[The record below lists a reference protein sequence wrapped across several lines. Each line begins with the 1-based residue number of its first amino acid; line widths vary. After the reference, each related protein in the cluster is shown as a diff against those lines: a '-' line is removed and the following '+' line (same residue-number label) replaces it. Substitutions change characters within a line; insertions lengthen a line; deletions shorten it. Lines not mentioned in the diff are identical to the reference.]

1 VIACDRSNI
10 RLSAGWRLCEGLMIE
25 DTLASA
31 EHRMQ
36 SAVTALDREL
46 NAVRTGRARP
56 ALVETLKVDY
66 YGTPTPLNQMASIN
80 APEPRLITIQ
90 PWDKS
95 QLGTIEKAIQKSDLG
110 LTPTNDGNIIRLAIP
125 ALTEDRRKELVKVVH
140 KKVEDGRVAV
150 RNVRRDSLEELRKL
164 QHDKQISD
172 DDERRAQDRLQKLT
186 DKWIAEIDRHGQAKE
201 QELLE
206 V

>member
-1 VIACDRSNI
+1 
-10 RLSAGWRLCEGLMIE
+10 MID
-25 DTLASA
+25 DTLKSA

-36 SAVTALDREL
+36 SAVTALDREM
-46 NAVRTGRARP
+46 NTVRTGRARP
-56 ALVETLKVDY
+56 SLVEALKIDY
-66 YGTPTPLNQMASIN
+66 YGTPTPLNQVAAIN
-80 APEPRLITIQ
+80 APEPRMITIQ
-90 PWDKS
+90 PWDKT

-140 KKVEDGRVAV
+140 KKAEDGRVAV

-164 QHDKQISD
+164 QHDKEISD
-172 DDERRAQDRLQKLT
+172 DDERRAQERLQKLT
-186 DKWIAEIDRHGQAKE
+186 DKYVAEIDKHGHAKE

>member
-1 VIACDRSNI
+1 
-10 RLSAGWRLCEGLMIE
+10 MIE
-25 DTLASA
+25 ETLKDA

-36 SAVTALDREL
+36 SAIAALDREMDTI
-46 NAVRTGRARP
+46 RTGRARP
-56 ALVETLKVDY
+56 SLVEGLKVEY
-66 YGTPTPLNQMASIN
+66 YGTPTPLNQLATIN

-90 PWDKS
+90 PWDRT
-95 QLGTIEKAIQKSDLG
+95 QLGAIEKAIQKSDLG

-125 ALTEDRRKELVKVVH
+125 QLNEDRRKELVKVVH

-150 RNVRRDSLEELRKL
+150 RNVRRDSLDHLRKL
-164 QHDKQISD
+164 QHDKQITD
-172 DDERRAQDRLQKLT
+172 DDERRAQEQLQKVT
-186 DKWIAEIDRHGQAKE
+186 DKYVAEVDRHGHTKE

>member
-1 VIACDRSNI
+1 
-10 RLSAGWRLCEGLMIE
+10 MID
-25 DTLASA
+25 DTLRDA

-36 SAVTALDREL
+36 SAVTSLDRDL
-46 NAVRTGRARP
+46 DTVRTGRARP
-56 ALVETLKVDY
+56 ALVETLKVEY
-66 YGTPTPLNQMASIN
+66 YGTPTPLNQMAAVN

-90 PWDKS
+90 PWDKT

-110 LTPTNDGNIIRLAIP
+110 LTPTNDGNIIRLVVP

-140 KKVEDGRVAV
+140 KKVEDARVAV
-150 RNVRRDSLEELRKL
+150 RNVRRDSLDHLRKM
-164 QHDKQISD
+164 QHDKTISD
-172 DDERRAQDRLQKLT
+172 DDERRAQERLQKLT
-186 DKWIAEIDRHGQAKE
+186 DRYVAEVDKHGQTKE

>member
-1 VIACDRSNI
+1 
-10 RLSAGWRLCEGLMIE
+10 MIE
-25 DTLASA
+25 ETLADA

-36 SAVTALDREL
+36 SAVTALDRDL
-46 NAVRTGRARP
+46 DTVRTGRARP
-56 ALVETLKVDY
+56 ALVEGLKVEY
-66 YGTPTPLNQMASIN
+66 YGTPTPLNQLATIN

-90 PWDKS
+90 PWDKT

-110 LTPTNDGNIIRLAIP
+110 LTPTNDGNIIRLVIP
-125 ALTEDRRKELVKVVH
+125 QLNEDRRKDLVKVVH
-140 KKVEDGRVAV
+140 KKVEDARVAV
-150 RNVRRDSLEELRKL
+150 RNVRRDSLDHLRKL

-172 DDERRAQDRLQKLT
+172 DDERRAQERLQKIT
-186 DKWIAEIDRHGQAKE
+186 DKWVAEVDKHGHNKE

>member
-1 VIACDRSNI
+1 
-10 RLSAGWRLCEGLMIE
+10 MID
-25 DTLASA
+25 DTLRDA

-46 NAVRTGRARP
+46 DTVRTGRARP

-66 YGTPTPLNQMASIN
+66 YGAPTPLNQVATIN
-80 APEPRLITIQ
+80 APEARMITIQ
-90 PWDKS
+90 PWDKT
-95 QLGTIEKAIQKSDLG
+95 QLGAIEKAIQKSDLG
-110 LTPTNDGNIIRLAIP
+110 LNPTNDGNIIRLLIP
-125 ALTEDRRKELVKVVH
+125 ALTEDRRKELAKVVH
-140 KKVEDGRVAV
+140 KKTEDGRVAV

-164 QHDKQISD
+164 QHDKKISD
-172 DDERRAQDRLQKLT
+172 DEERRAQERLQKLT
-186 DKWIAEIDRHGQAKE
+186 DKYVAEIEKHGHAKE

>member
-1 VIACDRSNI
+1 MSSIQQILKDARGAMEKDIAHVKHEFSTVRSGKASPSM
-10 RLSAGWRLCEGLMIE
+10 L
-25 DTLASA
+25 DTVRVEMYGQS
-31 EHRMQ
+31 MQ
-36 SAVTALDREL
+36 
-46 NAVRTGRARP
+46 
-56 ALVETLKVDY
+56 
-66 YGTPTPLNQMASIN
+66 LNQVATIN

-90 PWDKS
+90 PWDKT

-110 LTPTNDGNIIRLAIP
+110 LNPTNDGNIIRLVVP

-140 KKVEDGRVAV
+140 KKVEEGRVAV

-164 QHDKQISD
+164 QHDKTISD
-172 DDERRAQDRLQKLT
+172 DEERRAQERLQKLT
-186 DKWIAEIDRHGQAKE
+186 DRYVGEIDKHGHQKE

>member
-1 VIACDRSNI
+1 
-10 RLSAGWRLCEGLMIE
+10 MIDE
-25 DTLASA
+25 TIQDA

-36 SAVTALDREL
+36 SAVGALDREL
-46 NAVRTGRARP
+46 DAVRTGRARP
-56 ALVETLKVDY
+56 ALVETLKVEY
-66 YGTPTPLNQMASIN
+66 YGTPTPLNQMAAVN

-90 PWDKS
+90 PWDKT
-95 QLGTIEKAIQKSDLG
+95 QLGAIEKAIQKSDLG
-110 LTPTNDGNIIRLAIP
+110 LTPTNDGNIIRLVIP
-125 ALTEDRRKELVKVVH
+125 ALTEERRKELVKVVH

-150 RNVRRDSLEELRKL
+150 RNVRRDALEHLRKL
-164 QHDKQISD
+164 QHDKQVSD

-186 DKWIAEIDRHGQAKE
+186 DRLIAEIDKHGQAKE